1 MDDFKVC
8 IIPSKGA
15 PINVHLEIR
24 IQRKSCILEEK
35 FRKSGL
41 FRKSTSLKTHKNHME
56 FRPGNNQSEWQFLG
70 EAENAIPYQHVTL
83 YQHMQWK
90 DFPLEYFTSAC
101 SKFSGKK

>member
-1 MDDFKVC
+1 
-8 IIPSKGA
+8 
-15 PINVHLEIR
+15 
-24 IQRKSCILEEK
+24 
-35 FRKSGL
+35 
-41 FRKSTSLKTHKNHME
+41 ME
-56 FRPGNNQSEWQFLG
+56 FLPGNNQSEWQFLG